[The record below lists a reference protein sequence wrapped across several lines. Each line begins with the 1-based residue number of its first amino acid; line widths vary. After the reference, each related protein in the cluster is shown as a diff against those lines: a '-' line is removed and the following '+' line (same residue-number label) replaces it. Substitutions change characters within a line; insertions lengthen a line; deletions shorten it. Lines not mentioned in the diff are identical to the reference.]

1 MKKSIALLTCIALLA
16 MQLIIAVPFGV
27 YAAEGDATPVYS
39 FDYTDSTNTEL
50 WAEGGVDQST
60 TGLLRS
66 TQFSNEE
73 SMANVT
79 GSHDE
84 TVKSY
89 ITFDSGLRFRS
100 KSRIDNGY
108 HFAQLAIELEVGA
121 TYELV
126 TNARVSGTNNTFD
139 IMIADQIRASAVT
152 MSEDVTVYA
161 ANNYV
166 SSNNFAEKS
175 VVFTATE
182 SNVYLTLALQ
192 AVDGL
197 MGRVKSIA
205 INKIETAS
213 ESSDTVN
220 EVFDKYY
227 HTFDFNENSL
237 YGDAIDANNYNSS
250 IFANESNKCNV
261 TNNGTVSLYKP
272 EGSDGALRIKAG
284 SAGTYT
290 SDYDIVLKSN
300 TEYVMVAYAR
310 VMTGGTF
317 NINIK
322 QQFDEKI
329 IEGSS
334 IVVTDTKEGY
344 HVSQFT
350 TGNFE
355 NSTIEL
361 NYAATGSGSGVLFD
375 LTIYPIETS
384 PVNGTFETGN
394 LNGWMQ
400 RSATQATISTSVMRG
415 SYSMKM
421 VKGSNVATY
430 FLAKQGKNVA
440 YMWIK
445 TNSAEA
451 TTQTVDIY
459 EMKTSV
465 KNTFGSDSLVGTMSA
480 QSSNA
485 GYTLFKFD
493 FEVEADTIVALNL
506 NSTQKDYWIDQIYV
520 LPETYASFATFNTD
534 KDGYRDTFI
543 MNKNGSDII
552 ATAKNPAKIVD
563 NTLYLDGKTLSS
575 EVETVLNLKAGETY
589 KLSYYVKVEQGG
601 AYGSEDAKPEV
612 MLVDL
617 AESDSSNLYK
627 SAHYAV
633 QLNDGWEYTNVKITP
648 TEDSVYRL
656 VLRCN
661 AGSSAYF
668 DDVALF
674 KIGDIDGDSLINAID
689 IVYVRKFLLGVA
701 GKEIPTQV
709 YDINDDGVSDIRDL
723 VAIKKKQLN

>member
-39 FDYTDSTNTEL
+39 FDYTDSTNTDL

-79 GSHDE
+79 GSRDG

-108 HFAQLAIELEVGA
+108 HFAQFAIELEVGA

-126 TNARVSGTNNTFD
+126 TNARVTGTNNTFD
-139 IMIADQIRASAVT
+139 IMIADQIRDTAISIP
-152 MSEDVTVYA
+152 EDVSIYT
-161 ANNYV
+161 ANNYITN
-166 SSNNFAEKS
+166 SDFAEKS

-192 AVDGL
+192 GADGI
-197 MGRVKSIA
+197 MGRVKSIV
-205 INKIETAS
+205 INKIETAA
-213 ESSDTVN
+213 ESDATIN
-220 EVFDKYY
+220 ENFENYY
-227 HTFDFNENSL
+227 HTFDFNDETL
-237 YGDAIDANNYNSS
+237 YLD
-250 IFANESNKCNV
+250 FANDSGK
-261 TNNGTVSLYKP
+261 TNITGNGTVSRYT
-272 EGSDGALRIKAG
+272 ETAGTCLRIKADG
-284 SAGTYT
+284 QLVEYT
-290 SDYDIVLKSN
+290 SACDIKLKPN
-300 TEYVMVAYAR
+300 TEYVMVARAR
-310 VMTGGTF
+310 VMADGDVF
-317 NINIK
+317 NINVK
-322 QQFDEKI
+322 QEFSDTV
-329 IEGSS
+329 IEGST
-334 IVVTDTKEGY
+334 IAVDGTTAGY
-344 HVSQFT
+344 YVSRFT
-350 TGNFE
+350 TNDFE
-355 NSTIEL
+355 NSAIEL
-361 NYAATGSGSGVLFD
+361 SYVPSATYKSGLLYD
-375 LTIYPIETS
+375 LTIYPLEAS
-384 PVNGTFETGN
+384 PVNGNFETGT

-400 RSATQATISTSVMRG
+400 ISDTLAITSTSCLRG

-421 VKGSNVATY
+421 VKGSNAATY
-430 FLAKQGKNVA
+430 FLAKQGKNIA

-445 TNSAEA
+445 TNSSSD
-451 TTQTVDIY
+451 TIQTVDIY
-459 EMKTSV
+459 EMKTAV

-485 GYTLFKFD
+485 GYTLFKFG
-493 FEVEADTIVALNL
+493 FEVEEDTIVALNL

-520 LPETYASFATFNTD
+520 LPETYASFATFNAD
-534 KDGYRDTFI
+534 KGGYRDTFI
-543 MNKNGSDII
+543 MNKVNNVV
-552 ATAKNPAKIVD
+552 TVTPKNPAKIVD
-563 NTLYLDGKTLSS
+563 NTLYLDGRTLSS

-601 AYGSEDAKPEV
+601 ASGSVDAKPEV

-617 AESDSSNLYK
+617 AKSDSSNLYK
-627 SAHYAV
+627 FAHYAV

-668 DDVALF
+668 NDVALF
-674 KIGDIDGDSLINAID
+674 KIGDVDGDSLVNAYD
-689 IVYVRKFLLGVA
+689 LSSVRNYFLEEI
-701 GKEIPTQV
+701 GKDIPTEV
-709 YDINDDGVSDIRDL
+709 YDINDNGSVDAVDI
-723 VAIKKKQLN
+723 VALKKKLLD